1 MRNYI
6 VLSIIT
12 FFIICS
18 ATISFAD
25 NRGTFAP
32 WNFNRPPE
40 NKYSRVTPENNLNV
54 PAYLLKNTVK
64 IFIKYISRV
73 DGDRCPMYPT

>member
-6 VLSIIT
+6 VLFIVT
-12 FFIICS
+12 FFITSS

-25 NRGTFAP
+25 NRDTFAP
-32 WNFNRPPE
+32 WHFNRPSE
-40 NKYSRVTPENNLNV
+40 NKYSRVTTENNLNV

-73 DGDRCPMYPT
+73 DGDRCQMYPT

>member
-1 MRNYI
+1 MLASFI
-6 VLSIIT
+6 V
-12 FFIICS
+12 CS

-25 NRGTFAP
+25 NRDTFAP
-32 WNFNRPPE
+32 WHFNHLPE
-40 NKYSRVTPENNLNV
+40 RNYSHVTHEKDLNA
-54 PAYLLKNTVK
+54 PAYLLRNTVK